1 MMRVILLPEDEAAV
15 EVPGAVLWFAL
26 TGFLTTVLTA
36 TLVAVVLAL
45 AFWPSRAHAQP
56 VDVALLIAM
65 DVSGSVS
72 EDNWKLQRDGVADA
86 IGSPAFGA
94 AITSGQ
100 IGRMAIAVMQWGSGA
115 ELVVGWTVLDSRA
128 GARAFAAQIRSM
140 ARLESGAT
148 CMGNALLKAGI
159 ELMAWEDQASRRVVD
174 VSGDGADNCSASV
187 SDARAAIL
195 TQSITINGLPIVTLT
210 EPHIA
215 EWYET
220 KLIGGPGAF
229 VVIAEGFDSFANAF
243 LRKLITETA
252 EMVR

>member
-1 MMRVILLPEDEAAV
+1 MRSII
-15 EVPGAVLWFAL
+15 
-26 TGFLTTVLTA
+26 
-36 TLVAVVLAL
+36 AVVVLIL
-45 AFWPSRAHAQP
+45 VSAFGAKAQP
-56 VDVALLIAM
+56 VDVALLIGL

-72 EDNWKLQRDGVADA
+72 EENWTLQRDGVADA

-115 ELVVGWTVLDSRA
+115 QVVVGWTVLDSRA
-128 GARAFAAQIRSM
+128 GARAFAARVREM

-148 CMGNALLKAGI
+148 CMGNALVKAGI
-159 ELMAWEDQASRRVVD
+159 ELMAWDDQASRRVID
-174 VSGDGADNCSASV
+174 ISGDGADNCSASV
-187 SDARAAIL
+187 SDARAAVL
-195 TQSITINGLPIVTLT
+195 AQNITINGLPIVTPT

-215 EWYET
+215 EWYEG

-243 LRKLITETA
+243 LRKLVWETA
-252 EMVR
+252 EVLP